1 MGGFGHPPFFITPQ
15 IYIMRKNY
23 FDYWYKRTIKDG
35 LKAMKLVIGLGL
47 AVGLGYSINLPIGIL
62 FFGWVLVEAL
72 IDRN

>member
-1 MGGFGHPPFFITPQ
+1 M
-15 IYIMRKNY
+15 KNY

-35 LKAMKLVIGLGL
+35 LKASKTVIGLGI
-47 AVGLGYSINLPIGIL
+47 AVGLWYSVNLPIGIL

>member
-1 MGGFGHPPFFITPQ
+1 MKP
-15 IYIMRKNY
+15 Y

-47 AVGLGYSINLPIGIL
+47 AFGLGYSVNLTIGIL
-62 FFGWVLVEAL
+62 FFAWVLVEAL

>member
-1 MGGFGHPPFFITPQ
+1 M
-15 IYIMRKNY
+15 KNY

-35 LKAMKLVIGLGL
+35 LKAMKAIIGLGL
-47 AVGLGYSINLPIGIL
+47 AVGLGYSVNLPIGIM

>member
-1 MGGFGHPPFFITPQ
+1 MKP
-15 IYIMRKNY
+15 Y

-72 IDRN
+72 IDKN